1 MSQLWKTLQEEIF
14 VPEALRERRRRNYH
28 MYGIYVVEYYAS
40 QFHFPVTTETM
51 YCVLSLSVTL
61 DEV

>member
-1 MSQLWKTLQEEIF
+1 LQEEIF
-14 VPEALRERRRRNYH
+14 VPEALAEEKKTTKLPYV
-28 MYGIYVVEYYAS
+28 GIYEIKYYAS